1 MIEEEVKLN
10 SKEKVKDG
18 NETSLGE
25 TNVEAEK
32 SVEESKVTTQ
42 AMKKKK
48 ESSSPWNF
56 FQILSILYGSAKVKK
71 EMIF

>member
-18 NETSLGE
+18 NEASLGE
-25 TNVEAEK
+25 ANVEAEK
-32 SVEESKVTTQ
+32 SVEESKATIQ

-48 ESSSPWNF
+48 KSSSPWNF
-56 FQILSILYGSAKVKK
+56 SNFIPSLLFPMALLR
-71 EMIF
+71 